1 VVLGVGVV
9 VVVDVWCLVFRV
21 SYLALFLACCHSF
34 FYCCTPQP
42 GSSAQILV
50 GLVIALGFFTV
61 LLRTQPYVDD
71 DDDQLQSIA
80 TGSIVMTL
88 LIGFTLKIN
97 AQNQVEAGTAGD
109 YDEAFMDFI
118 LIGLFALVGVSG
130 LYIQAKTL
138 PCFARCCV
146 RKTKVVGNETMVKK
160 MHDASFGQAT
170 ATSRPTRQL
179 SRRLTMGHIQQIVVH
194 NNVKQIQKNHKEHLS
209 AHIEKIKQRERVAD
223 ARVRLRL
230 AKRRTKK
237 DALAAKK
244 AMVKKDTHQ
253 WNIPSEED
261 NEAELKVLQQ
271 QVETLRVS
279 IASELNDEKM
289 LVKVFKKVD
298 QNNNGTLSRKELDVL
313 VFKIT
318 KQKPDPALMRGV
330 WQAAQAMR
338 KGSHAV
344 PNEEISLDTL
354 RFFLTMATTT
364 ATAEVANVSDW
375 QKLVDPGSG
384 HPYWYNATTK
394 ASSWTAPT

>member
-1 VVLGVGVV
+1 MVINL
-9 VVVDVWCLVFRV
+9 CVF
-21 SYLALFLACCHSF
+21 LFSCC
-34 FYCCTPQP
+34 CAPQP

-97 AQNQVEAGTAGD
+97 AQTQVGGTGTAGD
-109 YDEAFMDFI
+109 YDESFMDFI

-146 RKTKVVGNETMVKK
+146 RKTKVVGNESKVKNV
-160 MHDASFGQAT
+160 HDDASVGQAT
-170 ATSRPTRQL
+170 ATTRPAQPTRPTRQL
-179 SRRLTMGHIQQIVVH
+179 SRRLTMGHVQQIVVH
-194 NNVKQIQKNHKEHLS
+194 NNVEQIQKNHKEHLS
-209 AHIEKIKQRERVAD
+209 AHIKKIKQREQVAD

-230 AKRRTKK
+230 AKRRAKK
-237 DALAAKK
+237 EAVAAKK

-253 WNIPSEED
+253 WKIPSEED
-261 NEAELKVLQQ
+261 NEAKLKALQQ
-271 QVETLRVS
+271 QVETLRVR
-279 IASELNDEKM
+279 IASKLKDDKM
-289 LVKVFKKVD
+289 LVKVFKKLD
-298 QNNNGTLSRKELDVL
+298 QNNNGTLSPKELSVL

-318 KQKPDPALMRGV
+318 KTKPDPALMRGM

-354 RFFLTMATTT
+354 RFFLT
-364 ATAEVANVSDW
+364 VAGTG
-375 QKLVDPGSG
+375 VDSVR
-384 HPYWYNATTK
+384 
-394 ASSWTAPT
+394 